1 MEKFDRQTHRTS
13 RALEYFSEKEIQMQI
28 GVSKHSWPIAII
40 KELVDNGLD
49 ASEDV
54 NILPDIQVNID
65 DNQICVQD
73 NGPGLP
79 AKTIEES
86 LDFLYRVSDKSHYVS
101 PSRGQLGNALKCI
114 YAIPFILNG
123 DHGGIGISTQGQIH
137 KIEFTLNLLIQEP
150 EVKYATEDAFIKSG
164 TNFKVNL
171 DLQTCLYD
179 EETVDI
185 YKRNAVDLISNYALF
200 NPHASFTCGDSRYER
215 TSDEINKWCPS
226 DKIPAHWYSVERLR
240 NLIAAYIHAE
250 DHGGRVRTIRDFVSE
265 FAGYT
270 GPIKQQKVTKQLG
283 MGKGAYLNELIKD
296 GDVDINRIESLLTAM
311 KLNSKALKPKVLG
324 KIREDHIKNW
334 MVKQRGI
341 VPDSIRYQLKS
352 GEEHDLPYALEVAFG
367 IFDDKNKPK
376 EILCGL
382 NWAPTLK
389 DPIRLISDQTVEAL
403 IDSGDPVLLVVHL
416 VYPQFKFTG
425 KGKGEIE
432 L

>member
-1 MEKFDRQTHRTS
+1 MDKFERQTHRTS

-28 GVSKHSWPIAII
+28 GVSRHSWPIAIV
-40 KELVDNGLD
+40 KELVDNALD
-49 ASEDV
+49 ACEDANIPPHIQITV
-54 NILPDIQVNID
+54 N
-65 DNQICVQD
+65 DNYICVQD

-123 DHGGIGISTQGQIH
+123 SHGGIDISTQGQIH
-137 KIEFTLNLLIQEP
+137 KIEFSLNLLIQEP
-150 EVKYATEDAFIKSG
+150 EVRYTTEDSFIKSG

-171 DLQTCLYD
+171 NLQTCLHD
-179 EETVDI
+179 EETTEI
-185 YKRNAVDLISNYALF
+185 YKRDAENLISNYALL
-200 NPHASFTCGDSRYER
+200 NPHASFTCHGCYER

-226 DKIPAHWYSVERLR
+226 DKIPAHWYSEERLR

-250 DHGGRVRTIRDFVSE
+250 NHGGRVRTIREFISE

-270 GPIKQQKVTKQLG
+270 GPGKQQQVTKQLG
-283 MGKGAYLNELIKD
+283 IGKGAYLNEFIKD
-296 GDVDINRIESLLTAM
+296 GDVDIDKVKSILVAM
-311 KLNSKALKPKVLG
+311 SSHSKILKPRVLG
-324 KIREDHIKNW
+324 KVGEKHITEW
-334 MVKQRGI
+334 MVKQGG
-341 VPDSIRYQLKS
+341 VVAESIKYQLKS
-352 GEEHDLPYALEVAFG
+352 GQENDLPYILEVAFG
-367 IFDDKNKPK
+367 IFGDKEKSRK
-376 EILCGL
+376 ILSGL

-389 DPIRLISDQTVEAL
+389 DPMRLISSQTTEAL
-403 IDSGDPVLLVVHL
+403 IDQNDPILLIVHL
-416 VYPQFKFTG
+416 IYPQLKFTG